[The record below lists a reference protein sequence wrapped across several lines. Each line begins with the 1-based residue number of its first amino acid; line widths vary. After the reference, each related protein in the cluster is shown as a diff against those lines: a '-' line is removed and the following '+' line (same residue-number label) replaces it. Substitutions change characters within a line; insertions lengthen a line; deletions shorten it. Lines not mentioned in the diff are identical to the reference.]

1 MAPSPQVGV
10 HGRARRRIVV
20 MGGIFAE
27 RFKAPGSEILVAQD
41 KFLAL
46 LLRNGEITDEQLQ
59 QAIDSYRR
67 NPQDYAWMLRFRH
80 AVLDKA
86 DKVFF
91 VRHGRYPTK
100 NADFPLNGHYYEI
113 CRTLHYDPQCFD
125 EELKKL
131 AWDVEGNPRIV
142 QALPKVLKEVQHVT
156 SRKGNAWAF
165 ALILLA
171 SLISAIAAAALIAG
185 GSMRNF
191 RPIGLIA
198 GLCWMILLVCGLIAT
213 RPRSLWTNIDNY
225 TCSECGGQLD
235 SGSQDACPN
244 CHIRFR

>member
-1 MAPSPQVGV
+1 MAPSPQVWV
-10 HGRARRRIVV
+10 HGRARRRIVA

-27 RFKAPGSEILVAQD
+27 RYNAPGSEVLVAQD

-46 LLRNGEITDEQLQ
+46 LLRNGMITDEQLR
-59 QAIDSYRR
+59 QAIDAYRR

-80 AVLDKA
+80 ATLDKA
-86 DKVFF
+86 EKVFF
-91 VRHGRYPTK
+91 VRQGRYPTE
-100 NADFPLNGHYYEI
+100 NADFPLNGDYYEI

-142 QALPKVLKEVQHVT
+142 QAPPKVLEEVQRVT
-156 SRKGNAWAF
+156 TRKGNAWAF
-165 ALILLA
+165 ALILFAGLA
-171 SLISAIAAAALIAG
+171 SAIAVPLLIT
-185 GSMRNF
+185 S
-191 RPIGLIA
+191 GLVRDLRLVSFVA
-198 GLCWMILLVCGLIAT
+198 GLCWMILLTCGLIAT
-213 RPRSLWTNIDNY
+213 RPRSLWTNIITY